1 MLQISNVRK
10 IFVTGDSRVAAVNG
24 VTFTINEG
32 AFVSIVGR
40 SGSGK
45 TTLLSLLGGLE
56 KPTAGSIMVDGQ
68 DITRLGDSTL
78 IRYRSRKIG
87 FIFQS
92 YNLVPNL
99 TALEN
104 VLLPMEA
111 ARLPRRLRIER
122 ARMLLKQVGLA
133 EDQMRRKPTRLSGGQ
148 QQRVAIARALANQ
161 PKVIFADEPTGNLD
175 EQTGAHIVDLLR
187 SLCLS
192 QKTTIVVVTHDK
204 SLADKTDEIFQLKDG
219 TLEVAHA

>member
-1 MLQISNVRK
+1 MLQITNVRK
-10 IFVTGDSRVAAVNG
+10 VFVTGDSRVTAING

-56 KPTAGSIMVDGQ
+56 KPTTGSIMVDGQ
-68 DITRLGDSTL
+68 DITRLGDGAL
-78 IRYRSRKIG
+78 IKYRSRKIG

-99 TALEN
+99 TAFEN

-111 ARLPRRLRIER
+111 ARLPRRQCKAR
-122 ARMLLKQVGLA
+122 ARMLLEQVGLA
-133 EDQMRRKPTRLSGGQ
+133 NDQMQRKPSRLSGGQ

-187 SLCLS
+187 SLCKS
-192 QKTTIVVVTHDK
+192 EKTTIVVVTHDK
-204 SLADKTDEIFQLKDG
+204 SLADKTDRIFQLKDG
-219 TLEVAHA
+219 KLEVGHA